1 MRIFYAYE
9 GKELVANFSALPVVI
24 GRRDMGATVDLD
36 LTPDQDVSCP
46 HARIWEEDG
55 QYWIADS
62 NSEHGTTVNDE
73 EIKAKGPRR
82 LGPGDV
88 IRIGE
93 TILRLDVQTDQ
104 TESAADPDLARVEH
118 SATSLSAGEPAF
130 VTSDLQSAIE
140 QRLTLFYELPLQFAA
155 EQEPEELLQLILERT
170 VRAIPGAK
178 RAALLVKD
186 QSTDRLLPKAHL
198 PLGKAVMS
206 TSLAELAMKQ
216 QRALVWPPSVPSSDP
231 VPVSVNQHRIM
242 SAMYAPLLWNGKVF
256 GVVCVD
262 NYESSHA
269 FDADDLRLI
278 LAVAHH
284 AALAI
289 ANHQLQVELRS
300 EAKTLAKLVKL
311 VPPKAEEI
319 LRRRGRVRLG
329 GDFRD
334 ATILFS
340 DIRGF
345 ARLSAKMGPD
355 EVIDM
360 LIDYFSELVPI
371 VLKHDGEIDKFVG
384 DAILAVFGSPGP
396 DDKQQLHAIQAALE
410 MQTAV
415 ENVSLRRAAR
425 GKTTAHLGI
434 GIHCGEVVQGFTGA
448 EERME
453 YTVIG
458 DCVNRASRFCDG
470 ADMGEVLISSDV
482 YQWVFRNVDVE
493 QTTIPT
499 KHEGMLTAYRVLSL
513 RKGLDQ

>member
-1 MRIFYAYE
+1 MRIFYAYD
-9 GKELVANFSALPVVI
+9 GKELVANLSALPVVI

-36 LTPDQDVSCP
+36 LTPDQNVSCP

-104 TESAADPDLARVEH
+104 ADSAADPDLAQVEH
-118 SATSLSAGEPAF
+118 LATSLSASEPAF
-130 VTSDLQSAIE
+130 VTSDLTPSAIE
-140 QRLTLFYELPLQFAA
+140 QRLALFYELPLQFAA
-155 EQEPEELLQLILERT
+155 EQEPEALLQLILERT

-186 QSTDRLLPKAHL
+186 QSTERLALKAHL
-198 PLGKAVMS
+198 PMGKAVMS
-206 TSLAELAMKQ
+206 TTLAELSMKQ
-216 QRALVWPPSVPSSDP
+216 QRALVWPPSAPSSDP

-262 NYESSHA
+262 NYESDQA

-284 AALAI
+284 AAMAI

-300 EAKTLAKLVKL
+300 EAKALAKLVKL
-311 VPPKAEEI
+311 VPSKAEEI
-319 LRRRGRVRLG
+319 LRQRGRARLG

-360 LIDYFSELVPI
+360 LIEYFSELVPI
-371 VLKHDGEIDKFVG
+371 VLRHDGEIDKFVG
-384 DAILAVFGSPGP
+384 DAILAVFGSSG
-396 DDKQQLHAIQAALE
+396 DDQQQIHAIQAALE

-415 ENVSLRRAAR
+415 EHVSQRRAAQ

-448 EERME
+448 QERME

-470 ADMGEVLISSDV
+470 ASKGEVLISSDV
-482 YQWVFRNVDVE
+482 YQWVFRQIEVE

-513 RKGLDQ
+513 RKARDQ